1 MLIAPVGL
9 DRVWFN
15 PTAGG
20 TADFVFSSA
29 LTPGFQSPAA
39 AGAVN
44 GARYSYFAQS
54 TDLTQWEVGVGTW
67 VTSSGT
73 LLRTFIQF
81 STNAN
86 AKVNFTLT
94 PTVAID
100 CRAEDVRNVSDLL
113 HAMAGGI

>member
-1 MLIAPVGL
+1 MLIAPNGL

-20 TADFVFSSA
+20 LTDFVYSSA
-29 LTPGFQSPAA
+29 LTGFQSPVA

-44 GARYSYFAQS
+44 GAQYSYFAQS

-67 VTSSGT
+67 VTSSTT
-73 LLRTFIQF
+73 LQRTFVEF
-81 STNAN
+81 SSNAN
-86 AKVNFTLT
+86 AAVNFSVV

-100 CRAEDVRNVSDLL
+100 CRGEDVAQLADLL
-113 HAMAGGI
+113 HSFAGGC